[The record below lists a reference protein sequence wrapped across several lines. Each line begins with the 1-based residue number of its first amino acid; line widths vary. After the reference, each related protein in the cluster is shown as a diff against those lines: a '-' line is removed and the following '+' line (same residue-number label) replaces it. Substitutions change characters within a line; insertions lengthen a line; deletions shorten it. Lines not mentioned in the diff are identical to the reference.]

1 MIIICTSMSCS
12 NAPHSISFNH
22 EKKNAHSIWQ
32 KVHSPFFTLF
42 LCNRPFAL
50 FAPFFKRKTR
60 NKKPTATPLIDSD
73 FPKRAEQRPYL
84 NKLLL
89 LHSFLHIHTKTLN
102 RENFSCLE
110 TVSYFPLL
118 WTICQNHKVNEITK
132 K

>member
-1 MIIICTSMSCS
+1 MSCS

-22 EKKNAHSIWQ
+22 EKKTHTQSDKKFTPPFSHYFFATVPSRY
-32 KVHSPFFTLF
+32 SPLF
-42 LCNRPFAL
+42 SSEKPE
-50 FAPFFKRKTR
+50 T
-60 NKKPTATPLIDSD
+60 KKPTATPLIDSD

-118 WTICQNHKVNEITK
+118 
-132 K
+132 